1 MTVQPRHMFQDGV
14 CHICAK
20 LDKGLLDIK
29 PSPEVEE
36 KSQVEAQREQEE
48 LLRLQAEAE
57 RVRKERE
64 VEFNLQQ
71 EAARELARREAA
83 RRNLLP
89 FVMYFNEAYTP
100 GWVHA
105 DICRRLEQFSRDVA
119 DRKSPRLMLFMPP
132 RSGKQLADSTPVLTT
147 DGWKTHGEL
156 RVGDYVFHPS
166 GKPVRV
172 LAVSEKTPSDYV
184 VTFSNGDNIRCHG
197 NHEWTVS
204 HDRKPM
210 ATHPTIWLK
219 DRLTRSESSGKKTRY
234 ITRLP
239 DIRPVERPRVDLTM
253 HPYVLGLW
261 LGDGSSTKAAITHDK
276 KDQPMIDKVV
286 SCGHVISSVC
296 VHSDTGVVTTYFD
309 GDRKANAGYKD
320 GRCGKML
327 RQIRELGL
335 ERNKH
340 IPEAYHLGS
349 AEQRLELLA
358 GLIDSDGCCDKN
370 GRITFSTTNEKLK
383 DGVMR
388 LATELGF
395 RPYFYKSEPKLSSSG
410 IQGNLPVYIV
420 GFNPNLELPQV
431 IERKKSKRLAVRR
444 LITIRNI
451 EYAPNGEQGNCIQ
464 VDSPDG
470 LYLAGRTLIPT
481 HNSEI
486 ASKTFPAW
494 HLGHHPSHD
503 IIGCSYSAALAID
516 FSRKVRGLVQDER
529 YHNIF
534 PTRMDEASQS
544 AERWNT
550 AQGGG
555 YVAAGVQGPIT
566 GRGAHCAVIDDVLR
580 DREAAESE
588 VTRQA
593 IKDWYSSTLYTRL
606 APGGGVIVIM
616 TRWHE
621 DDLGGWLLECMKEA
635 EQELAE
641 TGEWPEDADRWEVVK
656 YPAIATHDEEYRKAG
671 EALHPER
678 YDIKA
683 LNKIKRTL
691 IPRDWEALYQQ
702 NPVSA
707 DGDYFKK
714 EHFRLYDTAPDIST
728 LRVYAAWDLAIGK
741 KDSND
746 FTCGVVVGID
756 RSNDI
761 WVLHRYYGRWSADK
775 LIQKFFEC
783 QDTWSPA
790 LQGIEHGQIEMTLEP
805 FILKEMNE
813 KKKKFSYIKLKTRGN
828 DKMTRARPIQ
838 GRMEQG
844 RVHFPRQAPWFQE
857 MQNEML
863 AFPTGKHDD
872 QVDALAWIGQMIL
885 MLAPEREKRP
895 PAKRGWRD
903 RLRKQ
908 LKGTPSGVS
917 HMAS

>member
-1 MTVQPRHMFQDGV
+1 MFQDGV

-36 KSQVEAQREQEE
+36 KSQVEAQQEQEE
-48 LLRLQAEAE
+48 LLRLQAEAD
-57 RVRKERE
+57 RVRQERE

-71 EAARELARREAA
+71 EAIKELAKREAA

-105 DICRRLEQFSRDVA
+105 DICRRLERFSREVA
-119 DRKSPRLMLFMPP
+119 EGKSPRLMLSMPP
-132 RSGKQLADSTPVLTT
+132 RSGKS
-147 DGWKTHGEL
+147 EL
-156 RVGDYVFHPS
+156 
-166 GKPVRV
+166 
-172 LAVSEKTPSDYV
+172 
-184 VTFSNGDNIRCHG
+184 
-197 NHEWTVS
+197 
-204 HDRKPM
+204 
-210 ATHPTIWLK
+210 
-219 DRLTRSESSGKKTRY
+219 
-234 ITRLP
+234 
-239 DIRPVERPRVDLTM
+239 
-253 HPYVLGLW
+253 
-261 LGDGSSTKAAITHDK
+261 
-276 KDQPMIDKVV
+276 
-286 SCGHVISSVC
+286 
-296 VHSDTGVVTTYFD
+296 
-309 GDRKANAGYKD
+309 
-320 GRCGKML
+320 
-327 RQIRELGL
+327 
-335 ERNKH
+335 
-340 IPEAYHLGS
+340 
-349 AEQRLELLA
+349 
-358 GLIDSDGCCDKN
+358 
-370 GRITFSTTNEKLK
+370 
-383 DGVMR
+383 
-388 LATELGF
+388 
-395 RPYFYKSEPKLSSSG
+395 
-410 IQGNLPVYIV
+410 
-420 GFNPNLELPQV
+420 
-431 IERKKSKRLAVRR
+431 
-444 LITIRNI
+444 
-451 EYAPNGEQGNCIQ
+451 
-464 VDSPDG
+464 
-470 LYLAGRTLIPT
+470 
-481 HNSEI
+481 

-494 HLGHHPSHD
+494 HLGHHPNHE
-503 IIGCSYSAALAID
+503 IIGTSYSAALAID

-534 PTRMDEASQS
+534 PTRMDETSQS

-566 GRGAHCAVIDDVLR
+566 GRGAHCFPAGTKVLMADGTDKNIEDVCVGDVVVSFDTDKNEYRINKVIAGQVKYASGFTEIRTSSGGSTRATSNHRFYSPSLGGWYRADELKARDEVILSPSHDTLRKLWLDYGETHIRGDKSRKTWSHSNALFPDMQRAAPKGRIWDEMRYVRGSGEAQQKILLKDMHTESACGRGQELCCVWCAIPPEQHKCGALLSEMCECDPLYPNARGGESELQARERTQGEFLQSETTREGERRLPVCGMWFNRESPHSPQGRGQTQRLYGKSSNRMCELPHDSPQIESDSISSAITYDTGVVELVYDIQIENTACFFADGILAHNCAIIDDPVK

-588 VTRQA
+588 INRQA
-593 IKDWYSSTLYTRL
+593 VKDWYSSTLYTRL
-606 APGGGVIVIM
+606 APGGGILVIQ

-621 DDLGGWLLECMKEA
+621 DDLSGWLLSCMKEA

-656 YPAIATHDEEYRKAG
+656 YPAIATRDEEYRKAG

-714 EHFRLYDTAPDIST
+714 EHFRLYDTAPDINT

-746 FTCGVVVGID
+746 YTCGAVVGID

-761 WVLHRYYGRWSADK
+761 WVLHRYYGRWSADE

-783 QDTWSPA
+783 QDTWSPV

-813 KKKKFSYIKLKTRGN
+813 KKKKFNYIKLKTRGN

-863 AFPTGKHDD
+863 AFPSGKHDD

-885 MLAPEREKRP
+885 MLAPEREKQP
-895 PAKRGWRD
+895 PPKRGWRD

-908 LKGTPSGVS
+908 LKGTPIGVS

>member
-14 CHICAK
+14 CHICAS
-20 LDKGLLDIK
+20 LDKGLLDLK
-29 PSPEVEE
+29 PTPETTE
-36 KSQVEAQREQEE
+36 KSQIEAQREQEE
-48 LLRLQAEAE
+48 LLRLQAEAD
-57 RVRKERE
+57 RVRQERE

-105 DICRRLEQFSRDVA
+105 DICRRLEQFSRDVVA
-119 DRKSPRLMLFMPP
+119 GKSPRLMLFMPP
-132 RSGKQLADSTPVLTT
+132 RSGK
-147 DGWKTHGEL
+147 
-156 RVGDYVFHPS
+156 
-166 GKPVRV
+166 
-172 LAVSEKTPSDYV
+172 
-184 VTFSNGDNIRCHG
+184 
-197 NHEWTVS
+197 
-204 HDRKPM
+204 
-210 ATHPTIWLK
+210 
-219 DRLTRSESSGKKTRY
+219 
-234 ITRLP
+234 
-239 DIRPVERPRVDLTM
+239 
-253 HPYVLGLW
+253 
-261 LGDGSSTKAAITHDK
+261 
-276 KDQPMIDKVV
+276 
-286 SCGHVISSVC
+286 
-296 VHSDTGVVTTYFD
+296 
-309 GDRKANAGYKD
+309 
-320 GRCGKML
+320 
-327 RQIRELGL
+327 
-335 ERNKH
+335 
-340 IPEAYHLGS
+340 
-349 AEQRLELLA
+349 
-358 GLIDSDGCCDKN
+358 
-370 GRITFSTTNEKLK
+370 
-383 DGVMR
+383 
-388 LATELGF
+388 
-395 RPYFYKSEPKLSSSG
+395 
-410 IQGNLPVYIV
+410 
-420 GFNPNLELPQV
+420 
-431 IERKKSKRLAVRR
+431 
-444 LITIRNI
+444 
-451 EYAPNGEQGNCIQ
+451 
-464 VDSPDG
+464 
-470 LYLAGRTLIPT
+470 
-481 HNSEI
+481 SEI

-494 HLGHHPSHD
+494 HLGHNPTHD

-529 YHNIF
+529 YQNIF

-566 GRGAHCAVIDDVLR
+566 GRGAHCAIIDDVLR

-593 IKDWYSSTLYTRL
+593 IIDWYSSTLYTRL

-621 DDLGGWLLECMKEA
+621 ADLGGWLLSCMKEA

-761 WVLHRYYGRWSADK
+761 WVLHRYYGRWSADE

-863 AFPTGKHDD
+863 AFPAGKHDD

-895 PAKRGWRD
+895 PAKLGWRD

>member
-1 MTVQPRHMFQDGV
+1 MSKTTLCPECMTVQPRHMFQDGV

-29 PSPEVEE
+29 PSPEVDE
-36 KSQVEAQREQEE
+36 KSQVEAQQEQEE
-48 LLRLQAEAE
+48 LLRLQAEAD
-57 RVRKERE
+57 RVRQERE

-105 DICRRLEQFSRDVA
+105 DVCRRLERFSREVA
-119 DRKSPRLMLFMPP
+119 EGKSPRLMLSMPP
-132 RSGKQLADSTPVLTT
+132 RSGKS
-147 DGWKTHGEL
+147 EL
-156 RVGDYVFHPS
+156 
-166 GKPVRV
+166 
-172 LAVSEKTPSDYV
+172 
-184 VTFSNGDNIRCHG
+184 
-197 NHEWTVS
+197 
-204 HDRKPM
+204 
-210 ATHPTIWLK
+210 
-219 DRLTRSESSGKKTRY
+219 
-234 ITRLP
+234 
-239 DIRPVERPRVDLTM
+239 
-253 HPYVLGLW
+253 
-261 LGDGSSTKAAITHDK
+261 
-276 KDQPMIDKVV
+276 
-286 SCGHVISSVC
+286 
-296 VHSDTGVVTTYFD
+296 
-309 GDRKANAGYKD
+309 
-320 GRCGKML
+320 
-327 RQIRELGL
+327 
-335 ERNKH
+335 
-340 IPEAYHLGS
+340 
-349 AEQRLELLA
+349 
-358 GLIDSDGCCDKN
+358 
-370 GRITFSTTNEKLK
+370 
-383 DGVMR
+383 
-388 LATELGF
+388 
-395 RPYFYKSEPKLSSSG
+395 
-410 IQGNLPVYIV
+410 
-420 GFNPNLELPQV
+420 
-431 IERKKSKRLAVRR
+431 
-444 LITIRNI
+444 
-451 EYAPNGEQGNCIQ
+451 
-464 VDSPDG
+464 
-470 LYLAGRTLIPT
+470 
-481 HNSEI
+481 

-494 HLGHHPSHD
+494 HLGHHPAHD
-503 IIGCSYSAALAID
+503 IIGSSYSAALAID

-534 PTRMDEASQS
+534 PTRMDETSQS

-566 GRGAHCAVIDDVLR
+566 GRGAHIAIIDDPVK

-588 VTRQA
+588 INRQA
-593 IKDWYSSTLYTRL
+593 VKDWYSSTLYTRL
-606 APGGGVIVIM
+606 APGGGILVIQ
-616 TRWHE
+616 TRWHS
-621 DDLGGWLLECMKEA
+621 DDLSGWLLECMREA

-741 KDSND
+741 KDTND
-746 FTCGVVVGID
+746 FTCGVVIGID

-761 WVLHRYYGRWSADK
+761 WVLHRYYGRWSADE

-783 QDTWSPA
+783 QDTWSPV

-813 KKKKFSYIKLKTRGN
+813 KKKRFNYIKLKTRGN

-863 AFPTGKHDD
+863 AFPAGKHDD

>member
-14 CHICAK
+14 CHICAS
-20 LDKGLLDIK
+20 LDKGLLDLK
-29 PSPEVEE
+29 PTPETTE
-36 KSQVEAQREQEE
+36 KSQIEAQREQEE
-48 LLRLQAEAE
+48 LLRLQAEAD
-57 RVRKERE
+57 RARKERE
-64 VEFNLQQ
+64 AEFNIQQ
-71 EAARELARREAA
+71 EALKELARREAA

-89 FVMYFNEAYTP
+89 FIMYFNEAYTP

-105 DICRRLEQFSRDVA
+105 DVCRRLEQFSKDVA
-119 DRKSPRLMLFMPP
+119 EGNSPRLMLSMPP
-132 RSGKQLADSTPVLTT
+132 RSGK
-147 DGWKTHGEL
+147 
-156 RVGDYVFHPS
+156 
-166 GKPVRV
+166 
-172 LAVSEKTPSDYV
+172 
-184 VTFSNGDNIRCHG
+184 
-197 NHEWTVS
+197 
-204 HDRKPM
+204 
-210 ATHPTIWLK
+210 
-219 DRLTRSESSGKKTRY
+219 
-234 ITRLP
+234 
-239 DIRPVERPRVDLTM
+239 
-253 HPYVLGLW
+253 
-261 LGDGSSTKAAITHDK
+261 
-276 KDQPMIDKVV
+276 
-286 SCGHVISSVC
+286 
-296 VHSDTGVVTTYFD
+296 
-309 GDRKANAGYKD
+309 
-320 GRCGKML
+320 
-327 RQIRELGL
+327 
-335 ERNKH
+335 
-340 IPEAYHLGS
+340 
-349 AEQRLELLA
+349 
-358 GLIDSDGCCDKN
+358 
-370 GRITFSTTNEKLK
+370 
-383 DGVMR
+383 
-388 LATELGF
+388 
-395 RPYFYKSEPKLSSSG
+395 
-410 IQGNLPVYIV
+410 
-420 GFNPNLELPQV
+420 
-431 IERKKSKRLAVRR
+431 
-444 LITIRNI
+444 
-451 EYAPNGEQGNCIQ
+451 
-464 VDSPDG
+464 
-470 LYLAGRTLIPT
+470 
-481 HNSEI
+481 SEI

-494 HLGHHPSHD
+494 HLGHHPEHD
-503 IIGCSYSAALAID
+503 IIGSSYSSALALD

-534 PTRMDEASQS
+534 PTRMDETSQS

-566 GRGAHCAVIDDVLR
+566 GRGAHIAIIDDPVK

-588 VTRQA
+588 INRQA
-593 IKDWYSSTLYTRL
+593 VKDWYSSTLYTRL
-606 APGGGVIVIM
+606 APGGGILVIQ

-621 DDLGGWLLECMKEA
+621 DDLSGWLLSCMKEA

-714 EHFRLYDTAPDIST
+714 EHFRLYDTAPDINT

-746 FTCGVVVGID
+746 YTCGAVVGID

-761 WVLHRYYGRWSADK
+761 WVLHRYYGRWSADE

-805 FILKEMNE
+805 FILKEINE

-863 AFPTGKHDD
+863 AFPAGKHDD

-895 PAKRGWRD
+895 PAKLGWRD